1 MTIKKTDDNKSKQM
15 DDDLIASPAE
25 PITVNT
31 ASAPIDE
38 APPAAP
44 VMTMPTVPVS
54 DQTDEKPE
62 AKKSQTQRTKRSS
75 K

>member
-1 MTIKKTDDNKSKQM
+1 MAIKKTDDNKPKQTG
-15 DDDLIASPAE
+15 DDLIASPVE

-44 VMTMPTVPVS
+44 VMTMSTVPVS
-54 DQTDEKPE
+54 DQT
-62 AKKSQTQRTKRSS
+62 QRTNRSS

>member
-1 MTIKKTDDNKSKQM
+1 MTIKKTDDNKPKKG
-15 DDDLIASPAE
+15 DDLIASPSE

-31 ASAPIDE
+31 TSAPIDE

-44 VMTMPTVPVS
+44 VMTMSTVPVS

-62 AKKSQTQRTKRSS
+62 TKKSQTQRTKRSS